1 MRANDQQ
8 VLNAIIGG
16 ATYKA
21 VNVYRERITEDG
33 KELYRGEQVIV
44 EDKLVGED
52 CTVVL
57 TDRAN
62 GVVFEWWQGAG
73 RPVME
78 RGSEAEVMALSAN
91 SLSPMVFDAM
101 PDTVFNGDRWDAKFN
116 VGELKKWLDARV
128 FLATEMHKSAALR
141 AKRAAACGIDLK
153 YI

>member
-1 MRANDQQ
+1 MRANDQK
-8 VLNAIIGG
+8 VIKEIIDG
-16 ATYKA
+16 AAYKA
-21 VNVYRERITEDG
+21 LNVYRERITEDG

-52 CTVVL
+52 CTIVL

-78 RGSEAEVMALSAN
+78 RGSEADVMALSAN
-91 SLSPMVFDAM
+91 QLSPMVLDAM
-101 PDTVFNGDRWDAKFN
+101 PDSVFHGDRWDAKFN
-116 VGELKKWLDARV
+116 VVELKKWLDARV

>member
-1 MRANDQQ
+1 MRANDQK
-8 VLNAIIGG
+8 VLNAIIDG
-16 ATYKA
+16 AAYKA
-21 VNVYRERITEDG
+21 LNIYRERITEE
-33 KELYRGEQVIV
+33 KVELYHGQQVII

-78 RGSEAEVMALSAN
+78 RGSEAEVMTLSTN
-91 SLSPMVFDAM
+91 RLSPMVFDAM
-101 PDTVFNGDRWDAKFN
+101 PDSVFHGDRWDAKFN
-116 VGELKKWLDARV
+116 VVELKKWLDARV
-128 FLATEMHKSAALR
+128 FLATEMHKNAALR

-153 YI
+153 YL

>member
-1 MRANDQQ
+1 MQAKDQRI
-8 VLNAIIGG
+8 LNAICNG

-62 GVVFEWWQGAG
+62 GVVFEWWQGAIPHST
-73 RPVME
+73 RVKSSSACSATASSKRVSNSSPL
-78 RGSEAEVMALSAN
+78 RWAL
-91 SLSPMVFDAM
+91 
-101 PDTVFNGDRWDAKFN
+101 
-116 VGELKKWLDARV
+116 
-128 FLATEMHKSAALR
+128 
-141 AKRAAACGIDLK
+141 
-153 YI
+153 

>member
-1 MRANDQQ
+1 MQAKDQRI
-8 VLNAIIGG
+8 LNAICNG